1 MKIVIGSNGFD
12 PMHSRHIAYINSAK
26 AIGDKLIVALIALNS
41 EQWLI
46 NKEPKHFLHLNYAE

>member
-1 MKIVIGSNGFD
+1 MKIVIGSNGLD
-12 PMHSRHIAYINSAK
+12 PMHSRRIAFINSAK
-26 AIGDKLIVALIALNS
+26 AIGDKLIVALNS

>member
-26 AIGDKLIVALIALNS
+26 AIGDKLIVALNS